1 MLAIFVFRSSDSGYG
16 TDQVNR
22 FTVSYRPC
30 EIDNMKET
38 AMRRF
43 VTLLLLCGICF
54 GAFAQNVP
62 SKIDWRMV
70 PGRYRIRDVVGASAP
85 TYLSGPL
92 GVYVLNKGV
101 LARFD
106 AKTLRQQALLELYG
120 RQDDLPGEVLDTNR
134 PGR

>member
-1 MLAIFVFRSSDSGYG
+1 
-16 TDQVNR
+16 
-22 FTVSYRPC
+22 
-30 EIDNMKET
+30 
-38 AMRRF
+38 MRRF

-106 AKTLRQQALLELYG
+106 AKTLRQQALLECIRQAG
-120 RQDDLPGEVLDTNR
+120 RPARGSPRYKYR